1 MQTELRQK
9 MKKYIILGLLFII
22 TLISCKP
29 SPIFKERH
37 TFELSMAKAL
47 QLKFISR
54 DERYN
59 NPYFNVFN
67 DTIVGFNSHAPE
79 KSKYSEYYFA
89 QSTKSPNYKFE
100 TDNDSLRD
108 PSISNIDNY
117 KNGKFYFCR
126 FGGGTMQS
134 LDSTGKLTEY
144 FRKYDHDV
152 SYANKAMFYKDKVVI
167 AGMYGVYIFDKT
179 SEKMLWKYVYVN
191 DPNDGMSTVINNKL
205 VFTETATDTIKR
217 STNTSIVCVDLD
229 RLKVKWQ
236 KILYHSATYT
246 YFQQYLPYHHLYT
259 DDGEV
264 IIPQTDTCYAL
275 NLNTGKVEGK
285 VSWKG
290 YFRYQPRFNVKNH
303 KIYLEN
309 NFTLLCAD
317 LISGKKIWEVKNAG
331 YWELYKNHVI
341 AFSPD
346 LKSYLIINKETGQ
359 IESKISKPE
368 SNVMDFDLVGKYV
381 LINRQSLYK

>member
-1 MQTELRQK
+1 MIKLFR
-9 MKKYIILGLLFII
+9 YVFHGLFFIPLFY
-22 TLISCKP
+22 SCKQYP
-29 SPIFKERH
+29 TLKDRAI
-37 TFELSMAKAL
+37 FELSMAKAL
-47 QLKFISR
+47 HLTFVNR
-54 DERYN
+54 DEEYN
-59 NPYFNVFN
+59 NTYFNIFN
-67 DTIVGFNSHAPE
+67 DTIVGLNLHAPE

-89 QSTKSPNYKFE
+89 QSIKNLKYKFE
-100 TDNDSLRD
+100 TDNDSLRF

-117 KNGKFYFCR
+117 KNGSFYFCR

-179 SEKMLWKYVYVN
+179 SEKMLWKYVYID

-205 VFTETATDTIKR
+205 VFTETARDTIKR
-217 STNTSIVCVDLD
+217 STNTNIVCVDLD

-236 KILYHSATYT
+236 KILNHSATYT

-275 NLNTGKVEGK
+275 NLNTGKVKGK
-285 VSWKG
+285 LRWKG
-290 YFRYQPRFNVKNH
+290 YFRYEPRFNVENH

-341 AFSPD
+341 AFTPD
-346 LKSYLIINKETGQ
+346 
-359 IESKISKPE
+359 
-368 SNVMDFDLVGKYV
+368 
-381 LINRQSLYK
+381 

>member
-1 MQTELRQK
+1 MIK
-9 MKKYIILGLLFII
+9 WFKYIFLGLFFI
-22 TLISCKP
+22 TLLYSCKQYP
-29 SPIFKERH
+29 TLKDRAIFES
-37 TFELSMAKAL
+37 SMAKAL
-47 QLKFISR
+47 QLKYINR

-59 NPYFNVFN
+59 NPYFNIFN
-67 DTIVGFNSHAPE
+67 DTIVGLNLHAPE

-89 QSTKSPNYKFE
+89 QSAKSPKHVLE
-100 TDNDSLRD
+100 TNNDSLRF

-117 KNGKFYFCR
+117 KNGNFYFCR

-134 LDSTGKLTEY
+134 LDSAGKLTEY

-179 SEKMLWKYVYVN
+179 SEKMLWKYVYVD

-217 STNTSIVCVDLD
+217 STNTSIVCVDLN

-236 KILYHSATYT
+236 KILNHSATYT
-246 YFQQYLPYHHLYT
+246 YFQQYLPQHHLYT

-275 NLNTGKVEGK
+275 NLNTGQVKGK
-285 VSWKG
+285 LRWKG
-290 YFRYQPRFNVKNH
+290 YFRYQPRFNVENH

-309 NFTLLCAD
+309 NYTLLCAD

-341 AFSPD
+341 AFTPG
-346 LKSYLIINKETGQ
+346 LKFYLIINKETGQ
-359 IESKISKPE
+359 IESKIPKPQ
-368 SNVMDFDLVGKYV
+368 SNVMDFDLVGNYV
-381 LINRQSLYK
+381 LINHEALYQ